1 MNIIKKLTV
10 KFIGIEKKATYVTYE
25 EFTSCPYFLWG
36 LDIGEIRLLDNKDQT
51 VIFDN
56 KDDLDEYLERMARK
70 ADQGVSGGLN
80 CPCIKVNIGE
90 NKKLELEAIK
100 LLVPILV
107 DAGINEVVKI
117 PQLKEEVLK
126 LSQENEKLMSYTKTL
141 EAYSETLEAH
151 NSNLEEENTKLKAKL
166 ANIAEI
172 TK

>member
-1 MNIIKKLTV
+1 MSIIKSIAV
-10 KFIGIEKKATYVTYE
+10 KFIGLDKYYDYGSYE
-25 EFTSCPYFLWG
+25 EFESCPYFLWG

-70 ADQGVSGGLN
+70 AA
-80 CPCIKVNIGE
+80 
-90 NKKLELEAIK
+90 LEPSEF
-100 LLVPILV
+100 
-107 DAGINEVVKI
+107 VKI

-126 LSQENEKLMSYTKTL
+126 LSQESAKLMSYNKTL